1 MTVSRREFTRLVA
14 GGSALAAMA
23 QLGRTAAVA
32 QANSNFRAMVGLF
45 LFGGNDSWN
54 MVVPNDDRHGVYLK
68 QRNTVGIAQSALMPL
83 SGTAFA
89 LHPSFKPLQ
98 AAWDEGALSAVLNT
112 GTLFTPLTR
121 TTYSQRP
128 DLRPYNLMSHSDEQA
143 HWQGVRARDVNLDG
157 FMGRMVDKMTVGAMP
172 PLISLAGSNLALI
185 GQRSSPLVLPSSGAL
200 NRNGYNSASKDAAV
214 VARQA
219 ALAAFA
225 DASGSGLVTE
235 QTAKAVNASY
245 DQAAMAN
252 QIVSST
258 TSVVD
263 QYFKNPATGAALT
276 SDVSRQLMRVARMI
290 EARAT
295 LGHDRQVF
303 FASQGGYDTH
313 NGQVGGG
320 TNATGTQANL
330 YADLAMAMAGFYA
343 AMKALGMQDNVTL
356 FTMSD
361 FGRVFKGNAQNGTD
375 HAWGGNHLVL
385 GGALAGGKVHG
396 RYPDMAFG
404 GAEDISNDGR
414 WIPSIATEEYI
425 GAIARW
431 SGVAEA
437 DMAYVL
443 PNWSAWSGGGR
454 GPVPLFG

>member
-1 MTVSRREFTRLVA
+1 MTISRREFTRMVA
-14 GGSALAAMA
+14 GGSALAAMG

-32 QANSNFRAMVGLF
+32 QASNYRAMVGLF

-54 MVVPNDDRHGVYLK
+54 MVVPNDSRHATYLS
-68 QRNTVGIAQSALMPL
+68 QRGTVGMAQSALMPL

-112 GTLFTPLTR
+112 GTLFQPLTR
-121 TTYSQRP
+121 ALYTQRP
-128 DLRPYNLMSHSDEQA
+128 DLRPYNLMSHSDEQD
-143 HWQGVRARDVNLDG
+143 HWQGNRARDVNIDG
-157 FMGRMVDKMTVGAMP
+157 FMGRMVDKMTVGSVP
-172 PLISLAGSNLALI
+172 PLISLGGSNLALI
-185 GQRSSPLVLPSSGAL
+185 GQRSSPLVLPSSGTL
-200 NRNGYNSASKDAAV
+200 PRNGYNAA
-214 VARQA
+214 ATDTATKSRQA

-225 DASGSGLVTE
+225 DASGSGLITQ
-235 QTAKAVNASY
+235 QTGKALDASY
-245 DQAAMAN
+245 AQVILAN
-252 QIVSST
+252 QVLSST

-263 QYFKNPATGAALT
+263 QHFKNPATGQNLT
-276 SDVSRQLMRVARMI
+276 SEISRQLLRVARMI
-290 EARAT
+290 EARST
-295 LGHDRQVF
+295 LSHDRQVF

-313 NGQVGGG
+313 NGQVAGG
-320 TNATGTQANL
+320 TNATGYHATL
-330 YADLAMAMAGFYA
+330 YADLALAMAAFYA

-361 FGRVFKGNAQNGTD
+361 FGRVFKGNAQSGTD

-396 RYPDMAFG
+396 RYPDMVFG
-404 GAEDISNDGR
+404 GNEDVSNDGR

-425 GAIARW
+425 GAVARW
-431 SGVAEA
+431 AGVAEA
-437 DMAYVL
+437 DMPYVF
-443 PNWSAWSGGGR
+443 PNWATWSGGGR